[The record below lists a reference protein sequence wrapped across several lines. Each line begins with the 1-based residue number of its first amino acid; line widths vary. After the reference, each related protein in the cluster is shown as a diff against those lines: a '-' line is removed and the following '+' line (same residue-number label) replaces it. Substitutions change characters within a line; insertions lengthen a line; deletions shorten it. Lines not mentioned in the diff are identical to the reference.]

1 MRVGHCV
8 GYVMDCSESWEE
20 EEEVELEVE
29 IDELQRIRVEEETRV
44 YQWVYHRTFKRN
56 FVEAV
61 ERYLQRRP
69 IKLSKRFETLKRS

>member
-1 MRVGHCV
+1 MRVGRYV

-20 EEEVELEVE
+20 EEEVELEVKIE
-29 IDELQRIRVEEETRV
+29 ERQRGRVEEARV

-69 IKLSKRFETLKRS
+69 IKLSKRSKTLKRS